1 MTKKKQL
8 FVYMF
13 GSFAVLLVLF
23 GVVYGV
29 FGFRVSSMMEQFSKP
44 QPPTTVASATAETRQ
59 WVPKLSAV
67 GTLKAVNGVDVTAE
81 LGGKVVKISFEAG
94 DRVKKGD
101 LLVQLDDSTD
111 VADLAG
117 LRAQV
122 KLDQQSLQRTRTLYS
137 KKLASK
143 EQLDT
148 AETQLERSRANLAS
162 KQAVV
167 AQKAIKAPFDGQLGI
182 REVDIGQ
189 YVSPGTPIVT
199 LQALDH
205 LYLNFSLPEQSLSRV
220 ARGQD
225 VDIHVDTW
233 PDSVFRGT
241 IVAVSPKVD
250 ASTHNVAVQAEI
262 DNPDHK
268 LKPGMFADVSVYA
281 GEPREVVTIP
291 NTAVNY
297 TLYGDSVFVI
307 ESADDKDGAK
317 LKAIQHFVK
326 LGEQRDDLVVVTD
339 GLQAG
344 TRVVSA
350 GGFKLHDGAPVQINN
365 DARQQKQNDSA
376 EAAQ

>member
-1 MTKKKQL
+1 MTRKKKL
-8 FVYMF
+8 IVYMLATF
-13 GSFAVLLVLF
+13 LVLSVIF

-29 FGFRVSSMMEQFSKP
+29 FGFRVAGLMAQFSKP
-44 QPPTTVASATAETRQ
+44 QPPTTVASATAEQHQ
-59 WVPKLSAV
+59 WIPKLSAV

-81 LGGKVVKISFEAG
+81 LGGKVVKINFEAG

-122 KLDQQSLQRTRTLYS
+122 KLDEQSLNRTRTLYG

-148 AETQLERSRANLAS
+148 AETQLERSKANLAA
-162 KQAVV
+162 KQAMI

-182 REVDIGQ
+182 REVDLGQ
-189 YVSPGTPIVT
+189 YVSPGTAIVT

-205 LYLNFSLPEQSLSRV
+205 LFVNFSLPEQGLGKV

-225 VDIHVDTW
+225 VDIHVDSW
-233 PDSVFRGT
+233 PDTVFKGK
-241 IVAVSPKVD
+241 IIAVSPKVD
-250 ASTHNVAVQAEI
+250 PSTHNVAVQAEL

-268 LKPGMFADVSVYA
+268 LKPGMFADVNVYA
-281 GEPREVVTIP
+281 GSAQDVVTIP

-297 TLYGDSVFVI
+297 TLYGDSVFVV
-307 ESADDKDGAK
+307 ESADDKDNAK
-317 LKAIQHFVK
+317 LKAVQRFIK
-326 LGEQRDDLVVVTD
+326 LGEQRDNLVVVTD
-339 GLQAG
+339 GLKAG
-344 TRVVSA
+344 EKVVSA

-365 DARQQKQNDSA
+365 DVKLQKEDESA